1 MPQTRRRP
9 AYAGAILVVT
19 LLVLTSDMH
28 TLAVTLRTVSRT
40 GSFSPPRPSRV
51 SDARPVAPVHRPPLP
66 QPARPPTPEA
76 AADRV
81 AHAVQTLAPG
91 TDVSLA
97 VVDRQ
102 TQAMDTSHDADR
114 VYRAG
119 QLTKL
124 LIAVD
129 LLTDT
134 EPGGPSADERENCY
148 QMLAASDD
156 AVATNLWDEGDQT
169 EIVTRTAARLGLRA
183 TQPPRDPTDWGGTLI
198 TARDVVAVYRYITD
212 QLPEPGRALILG
224 RTGPHPPTHHRR
236 HRRILR
242 HPARST
248 RPATLAHTGIHG
260 HPGRDPRA
268 HHGADRRRFTLRGR
282 AADVRATHDHAGT
295 GHPRE
300 HHGRHRPRPH
310 SPHHDAL
317 EPQQFKTSTRS
328 SNIPKR
334 KETIGIHS

>member
-212 QLPEPGRALILG
+212 QLPEPGRALILD
-224 RTGPHPPTHHRR
+224 
-236 HRRILR
+236 
-242 HPARST
+242 A
-248 RPATLAHTGIHG
+248 LAHTHQRTTGG
-260 HPGRDPRA
+260 TDEYFG
-268 HHGADRRRFTLRGR
+268 TLRGPPGLPRSLTQASMATPAEILVHTTGLIGVDSRYVVALLTSAPPTTTQALATR
-282 AADVRATHDHAGT
+282 ASTMGVT
-295 GHPRE
+295 
-300 HHGRHRPRPH
+300 
-310 SPHHDAL
+310 AL
-317 EPQQFKTSTRS
+317 DRTLRITTP
-328 SNIPKR
+328 
-334 KETIGIHS
+334 